1 MEYVTKLMVVSDK
14 GLLVAD
20 ESFGTIGKKLIRES
34 EKPKEYIP
42 IWA

>member
-1 MEYVTKLMVVSDK
+1 MKWGVDK
-14 GLLVAD
+14 
-20 ESFGTIGKKLIRES
+20 ETIKRNLIKES